1 MTTEAAELHLA
12 KSCRVGVETQVP
24 IDCDLGHLG
33 HDQQLA
39 SKILKKRRDEMAR
52 RTRLLDPRQRVGG
65 VPHEVIRTQ
74 MAVKQNALD
83 AEKAE
88 DAFYAQSAA
97 LQDQILQAVESMKA
111 TRARERQMDVVD
123 YSLANLRKEQR
134 REYELSDPD
143 AIKRYVLPDPD
154 DPANPLG
161 PSSMLKF
168 SSESQQ
174 TAEKKKQG
182 REELKAWLAAQVQE
196 KEDRLAYEKDLD
208 RIHDERAMLSAH
220 VRAVCEDTEM
230 QEQQDAKCE
239 EAAENVRLAQLALE
253 QRKAKKEA
261 DDVWKQRH
269 IDTVMSSERMN
280 ESCDS
285 KVGVTGRLLKAEYK
299 RLSLEQEQ
307 DVYNSNAR
315 QLVSKFGMKQSQK
328 EEDAAEASRIN
339 CSVAVLT
346 ALEEERVRQQQERR
360 MRIIEENKKLAAA
373 KREADKEERKEYFK
387 YDP

>member
-1 MTTEAAELHLA
+1 ME
-12 KSCRVGVETQVP
+12 
-24 IDCDLGHLG
+24 
-33 HDQQLA
+33 
-39 SKILKKRRDEMAR
+39 
-52 RTRLLDPRQRVGG
+52 
-65 VPHEVIRTQ
+65 
-74 MAVKQNALD
+74 
-83 AEKAE
+83 
-88 DAFYAQSAA
+88 
-97 LQDQILQAVESMKA
+97 
-111 TRARERQMDVVD
+111 VVD

-134 REYELSDPD
+134 REYELSDPN
-143 AIKRYVLPDPD
+143 ALKKYVLPDPD

-168 SSESQQ
+168 SSQSQQ
-174 TAEKKKQG
+174 SAEKKKQG
-182 REELKAWLAAQVQE
+182 QEELSTWLAAQVQE
-196 KEDRLAYEKDLD
+196 KKDRLAYEQEFD

-239 EAAENVRLAQLALE
+239 EAAENARLAKLVLE

-261 DDVWKQRH
+261 DDAWKQRH
-269 IDTVMSSERMN
+269 IETVMNSERMN
-280 ESCDS
+280 ESVDS
-285 KVGVTGRLLKAEYK
+285 KVGFTGRLLKAEYK

-315 QLVSKFGMKQSQK
+315 QLIDKLSTKQAHK
-328 EEDAAEASRIN
+328 EEEAAEASRIN
-339 CSVAVLT
+339 CSVAVLG

-360 MRIIEENKKLAAA
+360 MRIIEENKRLAAA